1 MQELEKPSY
10 KDLLLM
16 FLKLGFTALGGP
28 AMVNHVRKNIV
39 EKKQWLDART
49 FDNGMALCQT
59 IPGAIVMQVSAYCGL
74 KIKGFKGALVCF
86 IGFGFPAF
94 LVMLI
99 LSVLYVQF
107 RDLSTVE
114 SILATL
120 RVFIAAIVLHATFT
134 FGKRFFHTI
143 NDVVIALISAALFLT
158 KLHPAL
164 VIIISGLL
172 GAFISKNNGDP
183 IGQTGITR
191 TLKYFFVLLGLL
203 ALSLLILFFVSPNLF
218 KLALTMLRIDVFA
231 FGGGFAAVP
240 VFYHEIIDVNS
251 WLDKKTFLDGIILG
265 QITPGSIIITATFVG
280 YLKFGLT
287 GAILAT
293 LFVFTPSFLILM
305 ALVPFF
311 DKLRTYP
318 QFNKIINGV
327 LCSFVGLLLIVTYHF
342 GIEIHWSASS
352 IILAVAALAA
362 LLLNVD
368 VIWVILGGILVSLF
382 M

>member
-1 MQELEKPSY
+1 
-10 KDLLLM
+10 
-16 FLKLGFTALGGP
+16 
-28 AMVNHVRKNIV
+28 
-39 EKKQWLDART
+39 
-49 FDNGMALCQT
+49 
-59 IPGAIVMQVSAYCGL
+59 
-74 KIKGFKGALVCF
+74 
-86 IGFGFPAF
+86 
-94 LVMLI
+94 
-99 LSVLYVQF
+99 
-107 RDLSTVE
+107 
-114 SILATL
+114 
-120 RVFIAAIVLHATFT
+120 
-134 FGKRFFHTI
+134 
-143 NDVVIALISAALFLT
+143 
-158 KLHPAL
+158 
-164 VIIISGLL
+164 
-172 GAFISKNNGDP
+172 
-183 IGQTGITR
+183 
-191 TLKYFFVLLGLL
+191 
-203 ALSLLILFFVSPNLF
+203 
-218 KLALTMLRIDVFA
+218 MLRIDVFA